1 MTVRAGAVAALI
13 LTAVACQRDL
23 GVAANQAKRPIEVR
37 GRADAGGYALSYVC
51 RGEGSPAV
59 ILEAGLDAAG
69 TRSSAGLVPVLDP
82 IDTQVC
88 AYDRAGTGSSARR
101 PKGGDPPTAGL
112 QAAELHAVLG
122 EIDVAPP
129 YVLVAH
135 SYGGLIARM
144 FADKYPSE
152 VAGFVFEAVST
163 AWEIDLWPE
172 WDTTPWIDG
181 GRVTDIEATK
191 HQVLEAAPLGS
202 RPSVVVSQDTYDDEG
217 IPEWAVPSFVRQQ
230 ARLATL
236 GTDVIHVRADGVG
249 HFIHDERPAIIASAV
264 AAVVDAVRTDRR
276 LPACRDIFGPELGT
290 CLN

>member
-1 MTVRAGAVAALI
+1 
-13 LTAVACQRDL
+13 
-23 GVAANQAKRPIEVR
+23 
-37 GRADAGGYALSYVC
+37 
-51 RGEGSPAV
+51 
-59 ILEAGLDAAG
+59 
-69 TRSSAGLVPVLDP
+69 LVPALDF

-88 AYDRAGTGSSARR
+88 AYDRPGTGSSARR
-101 PKGGDPPTAGL
+101 PRGLDPPTAGL

-122 EIDVAPP
+122 EADVAPP

-135 SYGGLIARM
+135 SYGGLIARV
-144 FADKYPSE
+144 FGDRYPSE

-163 AWEIDLWPE
+163 AWEVDLWPQ

-191 HQVLEAAPLGS
+191 HQVLKAASLGS
-202 RPSVVVSQDTYDDEG
+202 RPSVVVSQDTYEDEG
-217 IPEWAVPSFVRQQ
+217 IPDWAVPNFVRQQ

-236 GTDVIHVRADGVG
+236 GTDVIHVRANGTG

-264 AAVVDAVRTDRR
+264 AAVVDAVRTERP

-290 CLN
+290 CLA